1 MVQRTDRALKPETNI
16 FLMKNYGIMLLLVWW
31 AMPLMSGC
39 AVVLLGAGAGA
50 GVAGA
55 TYVMGKLED
64 EVNAPVSNVQR
75 ATVAALKALELP
87 VDKERGD
94 KLAAE
99 LESET
104 ADQKK
109 IWISIT
115 SLTSSRSKIVIRV
128 GVMGDERSYE
138 NVVGLRAVTSTDG
151 MTADFFHFDK
161 NFLSEVSNKIIN
173 SVKGVNRVVYD
184 ISSKPPA
191 TIEWE

>member
-1 MVQRTDRALKPETNI
+1 MVERTDRTMKPGTNK
-16 FLMKNYGIMLLLVWW
+16 FLMKNYGILFLWVLWT
-31 AMPLMSGC
+31 MPLMSGC
-39 AVVLLGAGAGA
+39 AVALFGAGAGA

-64 EVNAPVSNVQR
+64 EVNAPVSKVRR
-75 ATVAALKALELP
+75 ATVAALKSLELP

-128 GVMGDERSYE
+128 GVMGDEIRSRQI
-138 NVVGLRAVTSTDG
+138 LQAIHTR
-151 MTADFFHFDK
+151 
-161 NFLSEVSNKIIN
+161 L
-173 SVKGVNRVVYD
+173 
-184 ISSKPPA
+184 
-191 TIEWE
+191 

>member
-1 MVQRTDRALKPETNI
+1 
-16 FLMKNYGIMLLLVWW
+16 MKNYGIMLFFVWW
-31 AMPLMSGC
+31 VMPFMSGC

-64 EVNAPVSNVQR
+64 EVNAPVSKLQR

-87 VDKERGD
+87 VNKERGD

-115 SLTSSRSKIVIRV
+115 SLTSSRSKILIRV
-128 GVMGDERSYE
+128 GLMGDEARSRQI
-138 NVVGLRAVTSTDG
+138 LQ
-151 MTADFFHFDK
+151 
-161 NFLSEVSNKIIN
+161 
-173 SVKGVNRVVYD
+173 
-184 ISSKPPA
+184 
-191 TIEWE
+191 TIHSRL

>member
-1 MVQRTDRALKPETNI
+1 MVERTDRALKPGTNI
-16 FLMKNYGIMLLLVWW
+16 FLTKKYGILLLLVLW

-39 AVVLLGAGAGA
+39 AVVLFGAGAGA

-64 EVNAPVSNVQR
+64 EVNAPVPKVR
-75 ATVAALKALELP
+75 RTTVAALKALELP
-87 VDKERGD
+87 VNKERGD

-128 GVMGDERSYE
+128 GLLGDEARSRQI
-138 NVVGLRAVTSTDG
+138 LKAIHTR
-151 MTADFFHFDK
+151 
-161 NFLSEVSNKIIN
+161 L
-173 SVKGVNRVVYD
+173 
-184 ISSKPPA
+184 
-191 TIEWE
+191 

>member
-1 MVQRTDRALKPETNI
+1 
-16 FLMKNYGIMLLLVWW
+16 MKNYGIMLLFVWW
-31 AMPLMSGC
+31 VMPFMSGC

-64 EVNAPVSNVQR
+64 EVNAPVSKVQR

-128 GVMGDERSYE
+128 GLMGDEIRSRQI
-138 NVVGLRAVTSTDG
+138 LQAIHTR
-151 MTADFFHFDK
+151 
-161 NFLSEVSNKIIN
+161 L
-173 SVKGVNRVVYD
+173 
-184 ISSKPPA
+184 
-191 TIEWE
+191 

>member
-1 MVQRTDRALKPETNI
+1 MSNLILGKFVLENLNYSTLP
-16 FLMKNYGIMLLLVWW
+16 FLDEKYGIMVLFVWW

-39 AVVLLGAGAGA
+39 AVLLLGAGAGA

-64 EVNAPVSNVQR
+64 EVNAPVSKVQR
-75 ATVAALKALELP
+75 ATVAALKGLELP

-128 GVMGDERSYE
+128 GLMGDEIRSRQILQ
-138 NVVGLRAVTSTDG
+138 GIHSRL
-151 MTADFFHFDK
+151 
-161 NFLSEVSNKIIN
+161 
-173 SVKGVNRVVYD
+173 
-184 ISSKPPA
+184 
-191 TIEWE
+191 

>member
-1 MVQRTDRALKPETNI
+1 MKPGRI
-16 FLMKNYGIMLLLVWW
+16 YCWMKEYGVILLCVVWT
-31 AMPLMSGC
+31 MSIMSGC

-64 EVNAPVSNVQR
+64 EVNAPVQKVQQ
-75 ATVAALKALELP
+75 ASVAALKSLELP
-87 VDKERGD
+87 IDKQRGD

-128 GVMGDERSYE
+128 GLMGDEARSRQI
-138 NVVGLRAVTSTDG
+138 LQAIHAR
-151 MTADFFHFDK
+151 
-161 NFLSEVSNKIIN
+161 L
-173 SVKGVNRVVYD
+173 
-184 ISSKPPA
+184 
-191 TIEWE
+191 

>member
-1 MVQRTDRALKPETNI
+1 MKPGTNK
-16 FLMKNYGIMLLLVWW
+16 FLMKNCGIMLLFVMWT
-31 AMPLMSGC
+31 MPLMSGC
-39 AVVLLGAGAGA
+39 AVALFGAGAGA

-64 EVNAPVSNVQR
+64 EVNAPVPKVQR
-75 ATVAALKALELP
+75 AAVAALKSLELP
-87 VDKERGD
+87 VDKQRGD

-128 GVMGDERSYE
+128 GLLGDEARSRQI
-138 NVVGLRAVTSTDG
+138 LQAIHTR
-151 MTADFFHFDK
+151 
-161 NFLSEVSNKIIN
+161 L
-173 SVKGVNRVVYD
+173 
-184 ISSKPPA
+184 
-191 TIEWE
+191 

>member
-1 MVQRTDRALKPETNI
+1 MQGWMKSSGINI
-16 FLMKNYGIMLLLVWW
+16 LLIGCILTT
-31 AMPLMSGC
+31 LSGC
-39 AVVLLGAGAGA
+39 AVALLGVGAGA

-64 EVNAPVSNVQR
+64 EVDAPVPKVQR
-75 ATVAALKALELP
+75 ATVAALKSLGLP

-109 IWISIT
+109 VWVSIT

-128 GVMGDERSYE
+128 GLLGDEVRSRQILQA
-138 NVVGLRAVTSTDG
+138 VRAR
-151 MTADFFHFDK
+151 
-161 NFLSEVSNKIIN
+161 L
-173 SVKGVNRVVYD
+173 
-184 ISSKPPA
+184 
-191 TIEWE
+191 

>member
-1 MVQRTDRALKPETNI
+1 
-16 FLMKNYGIMLLLVWW
+16 MKSRRIMSWMKTYGVMLLCLVWT
-31 AMPLMSGC
+31 MSIMSGC

-64 EVNAPVSNVQR
+64 EVNAPVPKVQQ
-75 ATVAALKALELP
+75 ASVAALETLELP

-128 GVMGDERSYE
+128 GLMGDEIRSRQILE
-138 NVVGLRAVTSTDG
+138 AIHTRL
-151 MTADFFHFDK
+151 
-161 NFLSEVSNKIIN
+161 
-173 SVKGVNRVVYD
+173 
-184 ISSKPPA
+184 
-191 TIEWE
+191 

>member
-1 MVQRTDRALKPETNI
+1 MQGWMKSSGINI
-16 FLMKNYGIMLLLVWW
+16 LLIGCILTT
-31 AMPLMSGC
+31 LSGC
-39 AVVLLGAGAGA
+39 AVALLGVGAGA

-64 EVNAPVSNVQR
+64 EFDAPVPKVQR
-75 ATVAALKALELP
+75 ATVAALKSLGLP

-109 IWISIT
+109 VWVSIT

-128 GVMGDERSYE
+128 GPLGDEVRSRQI
-138 NVVGLRAVTSTDG
+138 LQAIRAR
-151 MTADFFHFDK
+151 
-161 NFLSEVSNKIIN
+161 L
-173 SVKGVNRVVYD
+173 
-184 ISSKPPA
+184 
-191 TIEWE
+191 

>member
-1 MVQRTDRALKPETNI
+1 MISTRMQGWMKSSGINI
-16 FLMKNYGIMLLLVWW
+16 LLIGCILTT
-31 AMPLMSGC
+31 LSGC
-39 AVVLLGAGAGA
+39 AVALLGVGAGA

-64 EVNAPVSNVQR
+64 EVDAPVPKVQR
-75 ATVAALKALELP
+75 ATVAALKSLGLP

-109 IWISIT
+109 VWVSIT

-128 GVMGDERSYE
+128 GLLGDEVRSRQILQA
-138 NVVGLRAVTSTDG
+138 VRAR
-151 MTADFFHFDK
+151 
-161 NFLSEVSNKIIN
+161 L
-173 SVKGVNRVVYD
+173 
-184 ISSKPPA
+184 
-191 TIEWE
+191 

>member
-1 MVQRTDRALKPETNI
+1 MVERTEGTMNLGRLIPWMNN
-16 FLMKNYGIMLLLVWW
+16 FGILLLLVVWS
-31 AMPLMSGC
+31 MPIMSGC

-64 EVNAPVSNVQR
+64 EVDAPVPKVQR
-75 ATVAALKALELP
+75 ATVAALKTLELP
-87 VDKERGD
+87 VNKERGD

-109 IWISIT
+109 IWVSIN

-128 GVMGDERSYE
+128 GLLGDEVRSRQI
-138 NVVGLRAVTSTDG
+138 LQAIHTR
-151 MTADFFHFDK
+151 
-161 NFLSEVSNKIIN
+161 L
-173 SVKGVNRVVYD
+173 
-184 ISSKPPA
+184 
-191 TIEWE
+191 